1 MKLVAGLGNPGR
13 DYAGTYH
20 NVGFDALDTLAAR
33 FSAPDFK
40 GDGAGK
46 KFNALTC
53 DISVSGEKVLLVKP
67 LTYMNLSGDAI
78 GGLSRYF
85 KIEPKDI
92 LVFFDDIDLH
102 KGVVRARENGS
113 AGTHNGMR
121 DIVYKLGSTDFARI
135 RIGIGNKPNYM
146 NLADYVLSHYG
157 EAEKKIFELA
167 FKAAC
172 DLAEAWIAGKTWQD
186 KTVSVV

>member
-13 DYAGTYH
+13 DYSGTYH
-20 NVGFDALDTLAAR
+20 NVGFDAVDVLAAR
-33 FSAPDFK
+33 FNAPDFSEL
-40 GDGAGK
+40 K
-46 KFNALTC
+46 KHNALCT
-53 DISVSGEKVLLVKP
+53 DIIVGGEKVLLVKP

-78 GGLSRYF
+78 SALSRYY
-85 KIEPKDI
+85 KIEPHDI
-92 LVFFDDIDLH
+92 LVFYDDIDIH
-102 KGVVRARENGS
+102 KGVVRAREAGS

-121 DIVYKLGSTDFARI
+121 DIVAKLNSTDFARV
-135 RIGIGNKPNYM
+135 RIGTGPKPNYM

-157 EAEKKIFELA
+157 DAEKKIFALA

-172 DLAEAWIAGKTWQD
+172 DLAESWLRGEEWQD

>member
-13 DYAGTYH
+13 DYSGTYH
-20 NVGFDALDTLAAR
+20 NVGFDAVDVLAAR
-33 FSAPDFK
+33 FSAPDFCEQ
-40 GDGAGK
+40 K
-46 KFNALTC
+46 KHNALC
-53 DISVSGEKVLLVKP
+53 SDISVGGEKVLLVKP

-78 GGLSRYF
+78 SSLARYY
-85 KIEPKDI
+85 KIEPQGV
-92 LVFFDDIDLH
+92 LVFYDDIDIH

-121 DIVYKLGSTDFARI
+121 DIVLKLGPDFARV
-135 RIGIGNKPNYM
+135 RIGTGPKPNYM

-157 EAEKKIFELA
+157 EVEKKIFALA

-172 DLAEAWIAGKTWQD
+172 DFAESWLRGETWQD
-186 KTVSVV
+186 KTISVV